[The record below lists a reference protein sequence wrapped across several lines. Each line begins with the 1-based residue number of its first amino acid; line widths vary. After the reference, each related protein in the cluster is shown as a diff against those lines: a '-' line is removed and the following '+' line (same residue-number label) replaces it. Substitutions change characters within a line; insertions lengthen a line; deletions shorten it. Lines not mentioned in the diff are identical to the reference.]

1 MRGTHHCHWLG
12 YSHHQ
17 PTKKQQMLFMMVF
30 LRRNLRKRESTRA
43 TLDFCRVVVIEGFGD
58 FGLDFVGVVID
69 VGVVGIFRVFL
80 GGFQ

>member
-17 PTKKQQMLFMMVF
+17 PTKKQQMLFMMGF
-30 LRRNLRKRESTRA
+30 LRNLRKRESTRA

-58 FGLDFVGVVID
+58 FGLDFVGVAID
-69 VGVVGIFRVFL
+69 VGVVGIF
-80 GGFQ
+80 